1 MPPVHPLEE
10 VCRLAR
16 EEGANARIDEDRA
29 LDVVVA
35 LLDLEERAAR
45 AFILARVAALQPE
58 NFAHTLANFAP
69 PADVYGIEFAGRPWY
84 CKVAIEVRRG
94 RRLLVVSFHP
104 PTDPLRT
111 PAGTVRR

>member
-1 MPPVHPLEE
+1 MPPVHSIDE

-16 EEGANARIDEDRA
+16 EEGANARIDEVRA

-45 AFILARVAALQPE
+45 AFILARVAGLRPE
-58 NFAHTLANFAP
+58 NFAHTMANFAP
-69 PADVYGIEFAGRPWY
+69 PADVYGIEAMGRAWY
-84 CKVAIEVRRG
+84 VKVAIEVRRG
-94 RRLLVVSFHP
+94 RRLIVVSFHP